1 VPDLP
6 WAAYA
11 RVSSRHQA
19 ESGLG
24 LDDQRRKLEAWGV
37 LHGHRLE
44 FFVDEA
50 ETGKDMNRPELQRAL
65 DGVTAGRFAGLV
77 VVKLDRMTRS
87 VRDLMDLLDMFKD
100 EGGPNLASVTESFDT
115 GTATGRFFVGMMGL
129 IAQWERET
137 ISERTKAALAVKRSR
152 GEFTGGGVPYGYRN
166 VDGVLEV
173 DMAERFVAEEAAR
186 LYTSQQSYRKVG
198 AKLQAS
204 GLRPRTGSW
213 HPEKAKAAVIAGR
226 KFLGGD

>member
-1 VPDLP
+1 MPDLP

-24 LDDQRRKLEAWGV
+24 LDDQCGKLRAWGA
-37 LHGHRLE
+37 LHGHDLE
-44 FFVDEA
+44 LFVDAGES
-50 ETGKDMNRPELQRAL
+50 GSNLDRPELQRAL
-65 DGVTAGRFAGLV
+65 DGVRSGQFAGLV
-77 VVKLDRMTRS
+77 VVKLDRLSRS
-87 VRDLMDLLDMFKD
+87 VRDLLGLMDLFTDD
-100 EGGPNLASVTESFDT
+100 GGPDFASVTESFDT
-115 GTATGRFFVGMMGL
+115 STPMGRFVLTIMGAMSQL
-129 IAQWERET
+129 EREL